1 MKSAKGVPRQR
12 MGNLPMEAVGKAAIW
27 AKAAKVVVGQVIG
40 PARSVATTISHT
52 GILAIVA
59 LLRARNR
66 EVAAEATA
74 EQHMEWTHTKCSKCR
89 CSRCSKWRKWRKC
102 SKR

>member
-1 MKSAKGVPRQR
+1 

-59 LLRARNR
+59 LLRAR
-66 EVAAEATA
+66 
-74 EQHMEWTHTKCSKCR
+74 
-89 CSRCSKWRKWRKC
+89 
-102 SKR
+102 